1 MRRKNIVHKII
12 LKMECF
18 FSNLNKDILSLLFN
32 RYLVYND
39 YVSLLLLN
47 KETYKYLKSTESRI
61 KQKVALRYWRW
72 KDGKMEHTI
81 FNHVFKKWYF
91 DKETTDICG
100 NVVWNKGILHIS
112 GYIDIDDSY
121 PEYVKHARDLISTW
135 WEFDFWELR
144 KMQMIWNL
152 ILNHNVKSLQ
162 VDKIG
167 KYLLREC
174 RHVSIEEIKSRY
186 CL

>member
-18 FSNLNKDILSLLFN
+18 FSNLNKDVLCLLFN

-47 KETYKYLKSTESRI
+47 KVTYKYIKSTESRI
-61 KQKVALRYWRW
+61 SHKVALRYWRW
-72 KDGKMEHTI
+72 KNGKMEHTI

-91 DKETTDICG
+91 DRETTDICG
-100 NVVWNKGILHIS
+100 NVVWKGGILHIS

-152 ILNHNVKSLQ
+152 ILNHNVKSLK